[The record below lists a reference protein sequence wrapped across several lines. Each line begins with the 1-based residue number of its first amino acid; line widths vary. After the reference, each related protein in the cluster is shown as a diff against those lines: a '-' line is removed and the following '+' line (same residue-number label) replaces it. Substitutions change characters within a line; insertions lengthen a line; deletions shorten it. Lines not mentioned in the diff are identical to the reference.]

1 MKKLITI
8 REACTITSLSRTTL
22 WSKSIVGKFPTPVS
36 LGGGRKAFLASEV
49 EEWIDA
55 RLLERDGVHRPD

>member
-8 REACTITSLSRTTL
+8 RQACEITSLSRTTL
-22 WSKSIVGKFPTPVS
+22 WSKARRGEFPKPVS

-49 EEWIDA
+49 DDWIEA
-55 RLLERDGVHRPD
+55 RLAERDGSGKQV

>member
-8 REACTITSLSRTTL
+8 REACEITSLSRTTL
-22 WSKSIVGKFPTPVS
+22 WSKARCGEFPKPVS

-49 EEWIDA
+49 DNWIED
-55 RLLERDGVHRPD
+55 RLVERDCSAQTS